1 MDDYREE
8 VERLACERTGEPFY
22 NSSIDHAAVIVEKMF
37 RHADHE
43 VCIVSSH
50 LNARVFGRDEV
61 VEEAQAFLG
70 NGKHRIRVVI
80 EDGPETLSE
89 GHGLIREFAR
99 HPGSVSIRRMPEQV
113 RGKIDY
119 HFAVADGDSYRFEP
133 DKSKWE
139 AVAAFGDPKG
149 AENLK
154 KVFNVIWDASAEVP
168 LPAGA

>member
-8 VERLACERTGEPFY
+8 VERFATERTGAPFY
-22 NSSIDHAAVIVEKMF
+22 NSSIDHAAVIIEKIF
-37 RHADHE
+37 RHASKE

-70 NGKHRIRVVI
+70 NGTHRIRVII
-80 EDGPETLSE
+80 EDEPDTLSE
-89 GHGLIREFAR
+89 GHAMIREFGK
-99 HPGSVSIRRMPEQV
+99 HPGSVAIKRMSPKV
-113 RGKIDY
+113 REMVKY
-119 HFAVADGDSYRFEP
+119 HFTVADGDSYRFEP

-139 AVAAFGDPKG
+139 AVAAFGDTKG
-149 AENLK
+149 AENLR
-154 KVFNVIWDASAEVP
+154 KVFDVIWDASAEVA